1 MKTTFPGHLETI
13 VLTSRGTEQHGVNMG
28 NLVLAPD
35 AGGGGGVGGLC
46 VAGKTALFDFR
57 SGEAWTGWPGS
68 KTSGPTIPERN
79 VFRFQWGPSTI
90 LKLQ

>member
-1 MKTTFPGHLETI
+1 
-13 VLTSRGTEQHGVNMG
+13 MG

-35 AGGGGGVGGLC
+35 AGGGVWGWGWVGGLC

-57 SGEAWTGWPGS
+57 SGEVLNRWAVP

-79 VFRFQWGPSTI
+79 VFRFQWGLDYTKTPMTSSQMD
-90 LKLQ
+90 LNQFNADFEDPF